1 MHINT
6 LDHSTDISVIP
17 KLPDWS
23 CIPNG
28 VSAHFSK
35 GPSCGV
41 LPKWN
46 LCILMT
52 CFIIVPVYMLQ
63 FLPLSLAHSFSLY
76 TFCVP
81 MNVHYEDWKYAKRLK
96 KPAGGSR
103 ELLDFISTPRVI
115 AVPVFRHTVFLSCTH
130 NIIPPGKADCKLSVP
145 LSLCVRLP
153 YPVGITFRLND
164 LWPFDTAMPQTIF
177 YISHSSPLAWVITQ
191 YDYFILLFYFIFT
204 VLAAKMFYVDLHCS
218 SLSISCC
225 FVWFCLD
232 KLLWTGRI
240 IWAYV
245 HFKIY

>member
-28 VSAHFSK
+28 VSAHVSK
-35 GPSCGV
+35 GASCGV

-46 LCILMT
+46 LYILMT

-63 FLPLSLAHSFSLY
+63 FLPPTLAHSFSLY

-81 MNVHYEDWKYAKRLK
+81 MNAHYEDWKYAKRLK

-103 ELLDFISTPRVI
+103 ELLHFISTPRVI
-115 AVPVFRHTVFLSCTH
+115 AVPVFRHTVFLFCTH
-130 NIIPPGKADCKLSVP
+130 NIIPPGKADCKLSVQ

-153 YPVGITFRLND
+153 YPIGITFRLND
-164 LWPFDTAMPQTIF
+164 LWPFDTAMASLKPYLLHFTLVTFSMSYHSIWF
-177 YISHSSPLAWVITQ
+177 Y
-191 YDYFILLFYFIFT
+191 FT
-204 VLAAKMFYVDLHCS
+204 VLF
-218 SLSISCC
+218 
-225 FVWFCLD
+225 
-232 KLLWTGRI
+232 
-240 IWAYV
+240 
-245 HFKIY
+245 